1 MIGSPLVEPRTGLP
15 GAGVAIDHSV
25 LQRFVDR
32 SAAVASAEGSEVT
45 ATTKRIRLGLI
56 VAPALDAEPAAGFR
70 DELGRVLSE
79 RYPSVEWDL
88 RLVRDPLVRPPVHLT
103 ELVEVTRQRMLAE
116 GWDLAVLVTDV
127 PFRLARRPL
136 LSHASPTH
144 GVALVLLPAVGVVA
158 RVRRL
163 RDAAADAVGM
173 LIGDPPRDREG
184 RRRPH
189 IQRRLSE
196 LATDVDDDGAAFL
209 ARVISGNVRLLLG
222 MIGANHPWRLVGRL
236 SRALLGA
243 LAVAVFA
250 LVTSDVWRIATSLD
264 PLRLA
269 VLTLGSVGAAVI
281 TLIAVHHLWERAPE
295 RHAREQV
302 ALFNLATLATVA
314 FGIAALYAVV
324 FVASLAVAG
333 LLIDSSVFAG
343 QLGHDVDASDYLR
356 LAWLTSSLA
365 TVGGALGAMLETD
378 DAVREAAYAYR
389 PADDVAASSESSE

>member
-1 MIGSPLVEPRTGLP
+1 M
-15 GAGVAIDHSV
+15 
-25 LQRFVDR
+25 
-32 SAAVASAEGSEVT
+32 T
-45 ATTKRIRLGLI
+45 ATMTRIQLGLI
-56 VAPALDAEPAAGFR
+56 VAPALDAEPAASFR

-116 GWDLAVLVTDV
+116 GWDLALLVTDV

-158 RVRRL
+158 RLRRL

-184 RRRPH
+184 RRGPH
-189 IQRRLSE
+189 VQRRLRE
-196 LATDVDDDGAAFL
+196 LATDVDAPDDDGVAFL

-264 PLRLA
+264 PPRLA
-269 VLTLGSVGAAVI
+269 VLTLASVAAAVV
-281 TLIAVHHLWERAPE
+281 TLIAVHRLWERAPE

-302 ALFNLATLATVA
+302 VLFNLATLATVA
-314 FGIAALYAVV
+314 FGIAALYAAV

-343 QLGHDVDASDYLR
+343 QLGHDVDVSDYLR

-389 PADDVAASSESSE
+389 PDPDVTTSSEPSE

>member
-1 MIGSPLVEPRTGLP
+1 VT
-15 GAGVAIDHSV
+15 
-25 LQRFVDR
+25 
-32 SAAVASAEGSEVT
+32 SAS
-45 ATTKRIRLGLI
+45 KRIRLGLI
-56 VAPALDAEPAAGFR
+56 VAPALDAPVAEELR
-70 DELGRVLSE
+70 DELGRVLLE
-79 RYPSVEWDL
+79 RYPSVGWDL
-88 RLVRDPLVRPPVHLT
+88 RIVRDPLVTPPVHLT
-103 ELVEVTRQRMLAE
+103 ELVEATRQRMLTE
-116 GWDLAVLVTDV
+116 EWDLAVLVTDV

-163 RDAAADAVGM
+163 RDVAADAVGT

-184 RRRPH
+184 TRRPRV
-189 IQRRLSE
+189 QRRLSE
-196 LATDVDDDGAAFL
+196 LATDVEDPDDDGVAFL

-264 PLRLA
+264 PPRLA
-269 VLTLGSVGAAVI
+269 VLTLGSVAAAIV

-343 QLGHDVDASDYLR
+343 QLGHDVDVSDYLR

-389 PADDVAASSESSE
+389 PEPDVTTSSGASE